1 MRAVG
6 VKANRPFYL
15 AENTKICYTYDSLN
29 RVIKR
34 QTISLGCDCVVSEEN
49 YTYDGSGNI
58 TNAPNDSFEYDS
70 QNRLTK
76 FNGKNVSYDS
86 DGNMLSNGYSEYE
99 YDSANRL
106 IKADGHEY
114 TYNAED
120 VRIRNLCSDADTTY
134 TYNTNCK
141 LSQLLQKITNGVT
154 TKYVYG
160 HGLIG
165 EEKCGKFKTYHF
177 DYRGSTV
184 AITNINGDI
193 TDTFKYDTYG
203 KLISRTGS
211 SFVIFGY
218 NGRDG
223 VITDKNGLYYMR
235 ARYYSPE
242 MRRFINADILHGE
255 ISNAITLNRYAYAN
269 GNPVSNTD
277 PFGLSVENGGSV
289 DFDSLYDILKKIKSQ
304 KDSKIATNM
313 LANTL
318 DQLMSFKNIFK
329 ISNGM
334 SFSFPIGVNAKG
346 SFSVEASSGQGNAE
360 ISAVVS
366 EQIDILGSISFDM
379 SNGSISVGDDGIK
392 IEYSADIDKYSTV
405 AAYISGVP
413 GVSLS
418 VGYTI
423 TTSDNFDNS
432 VSTSV
437 EMTHWKNINN
447 QNKAP
452 ATVPVPVPE
461 KEKEA
466 STDWSWLEKAGEV
479 ALATGLSVATVI
491 AIVETIGTFGAGVW
505 NDVPT
510 ISAMIAAWAKVF
522 A

>member
-1 MRAVG
+1 
-6 VKANRPFYL
+6 
-15 AENTKICYTYDSLN
+15 
-29 RVIKR
+29 
-34 QTISLGCDCVVSEEN
+34 
-49 YTYDGSGNI
+49 
-58 TNAPNDSFEYDS
+58 
-70 QNRLTK
+70 
-76 FNGKNVSYDS
+76 
-86 DGNMLSNGYSEYE
+86 MLSNGYSEYE

-255 ISNAITLNRYAYAN
+255 ISDSTSLNRYAYVN
-269 GNPVSNTD
+269 GNPVSFID
-277 PFGLSVENGGSV
+277 PFGLSAERGCASESYWDSFKNADGTY
-289 DFDSLYDILKKIKSQ
+289 SLYDNKRFDPNSVFHEQILSISPSGPSFDLIEGNIGLGSIGIDGFNGGWEWKYVDLS
-304 KDSKIATNM
+304 
-313 LANTL
+313 LL
-318 DQLMSFKNIFK
+318 DIGHAEAGAELKNGNFYVGAFA
-329 ISNGM
+329 SAY
-334 SFSFPIGVNAKG
+334 SP
-346 SFSVEASSGQGNAE
+346 SFSVKIFGIE
-360 ISAVVS
+360 IEVGGEIGAVGGKLNVGTGGFSA
-366 EQIDILGSISFDM
+366 
-379 SNGSISVGDDGIK
+379 K
-392 IEYSADIDKYSTV
+392 
-405 AAYISGVP
+405 AAYG
-413 GVSLS
+413 
-418 VGYTI
+418 
-423 TTSDNFDNS
+423 
-432 VSTSV
+432 
-437 EMTHWKNINN
+437 W
-447 QNKAP
+447 
-452 ATVPVPVPE
+452 
-461 KEKEA
+461 
-466 STDWSWLEKAGEV
+466 
-479 ALATGLSVATVI
+479 GLSL
-491 AIVETIGTFGAGVW
+491 
-505 NDVPT
+505 N
-510 ISAMIAAWAKVF
+510 ISW
-522 A
+522 

>member
-1 MRAVG
+1 
-6 VKANRPFYL
+6 
-15 AENTKICYTYDSLN
+15 
-29 RVIKR
+29 
-34 QTISLGCDCVVSEEN
+34 
-49 YTYDGSGNI
+49 
-58 TNAPNDSFEYDS
+58 
-70 QNRLTK
+70 
-76 FNGKNVSYDS
+76 
-86 DGNMLSNGYSEYE
+86 MLSNGYSEYE

-255 ISNAITLNRYAYAN
+255 ISDSTSLNRYAYVN
-269 GNPVSNTD
+269 GNPVSYVD
-277 PFGLSVENGGSV
+277 PFGLSAEEKGVKPTTLEAAYMAEHIYGAKNSDKG
-289 DFDSLYDILKKIKSQ
+289 K
-304 KDSKIATNM
+304 
-313 LANTL
+313 TL
-318 DQLMSFKNIFK
+318 DEKFGGWVLVDIFTNSESLKIGVYSKMVNGVVSYAFVNKGSSLEWPDWINNFQQPFGCSTDMEDSIRYAEDFVKQYSESQITFIGHSKGGAEAAANAVVTNRDAILFNPATVSLGAYGLSSNTYSADMVAYIVNGEILNNIF
-329 ISNGM
+329 
-334 SFSFPIGVNAKG
+334 
-346 SFSVEASSGQGNAE
+346 
-360 ISAVVS
+360 
-366 EQIDILGSISFDM
+366 GSIS
-379 SNGSISVGDDGIK
+379 
-392 IEYSADIDKYSTV
+392 APIDKLEYLPTQHTSKWYYTTV
-405 AAYISGVP
+405 ER
-413 GVSLS
+413 
-418 VGYTI
+418 TI
-423 TTSDNFDNS
+423 NS
-432 VSTSV
+432 V
-437 EMTHWKNINN
+437 KNHMMD
-447 QNKAP
+447 A
-452 ATVPVPVPE
+452 V
-461 KEKEA
+461 
-466 STDWSWLEKAGEV
+466 
-479 ALATGLSVATVI
+479 
-491 AIVETIGTFGAGVW
+491 
-505 NDVPT
+505 
-510 ISAMIAAWAKVF
+510 ISALGGK
-522 A
+522 